1 LIKDN
6 DVSRSLHEQLSLLI
20 AETESGEQLPSEP
33 KLAVEFGVSRASLRE
48 AMRTF
53 ETRGVLQKK
62 QGVGTF
68 VIHPS
73 GVFDTSLE
81 NLNSLETIAD
91 QLGLDVSMGDLRV
104 KRRFVDHELSKTLD
118 LPENDE
124 ILQVSR
130 VILAENRPVAFLE
143 DNLPIDIISEE
154 EVIKDFT
161 GSVLDMLIRRD
172 DIPLASS
179 KCEISALGATHD
191 LAIALDIQRHDPLL
205 VFSSLLFSSR
215 GRIIDSSFSYFLP
228 GYFHFHIVRRVG
240 DQIKPM
246 TIGGTQLSESK

>member
-1 LIKDN
+1 MIKDN

-20 AETESGEQLPSEP
+20 AATESGEQLPSEP
-33 KLAVEFGVSRASLRE
+33 KLAVELGVSRASLRE

-53 ETRGVLQKK
+53 ETRGLLQRK

-68 VIHPS
+68 VIHPTS
-73 GVFDTSLE
+73 VFDTSLE
-81 NLNSLETIAD
+81 NLNSLETMAH
-91 QLGLDVSMGDLRV
+91 QLGLEVSMGDLNVDRRV
-104 KRRFVDHELSKTLD
+104 VDPELSEILE
-118 LPENDE
+118 LPVNEE

-130 VILAENRPVAFLE
+130 VILAENRPVAYLE
-143 DNLPIDIISEE
+143 DNLPIDVISEE
-154 EVIKDFT
+154 EVRKDFT

-179 KCEISALGATHD
+179 KCEISAIGATRD
-191 LAIALDIQRHDPLL
+191 IAIALDIQRHDPLL
-205 VFSSLLFSSR
+205 VFSSLLFSTR

-240 DQIKPM
+240 EKISPM
-246 TIGGTQLSESK
+246 LLGGK

>member
-6 DVSRSLHEQLSLLI
+6 DVSRSLHEQLSQLI
-20 AETESGEQLPSEP
+20 AETESGNRLPSEP
-33 KLAVEFGVSRASLRE
+33 KLAAVLGVSRASLRE

-53 ETRGVLQKK
+53 ETRGLLQRK

-68 VIHPS
+68 VIHPTN
-73 GVFDTSLE
+73 VFETGLE

-91 QLGLDVSMGDLRV
+91 QLGLEVSMGDLEV
-104 KRRFVDHELSKTLD
+104 CRRTIDKEMAKALE
-118 LPENDE
+118 LPEGME
-124 ILQVSR
+124 VLTVSR

-143 DNLPIDIISEE
+143 DNLPLDILSEE
-154 EVIKDFT
+154 EVKQDFT

-179 KCEISALGATHD
+179 KCEISALGAPKEI
-191 LAIALDIQRHDPLL
+191 ARALDIQRHDPLL
-205 VFSSLLFSSR
+205 VFSSLLFSTR

-240 DQIKPM
+240 DD
-246 TIGGTQLSESK
+246 L

>member
-1 LIKDN
+1 MRKDH

-20 AETESGEQLPSEP
+20 AETKSGEQLPSEP

-53 ETRGVLQKK
+53 ETRGLLQKK

-68 VIHPS
+68 VIHPTR
-73 GVFDTSLE
+73 VFDTGLE

-91 QLGLDVSMGDLRV
+91 QLGLEVSMGDLQV
-104 KRRFVDHELSKTLD
+104 NRRLVDYELSKTLE
-118 LPENDE
+118 LPENEE
-124 ILQVSR
+124 ILRVSR
-130 VILAENRPVAFLE
+130 VILADNRPVAYLE
-143 DNLPIDIISEE
+143 DNLPVDILSED
-154 EVIKDFT
+154 EVKTNFT

-179 KCEISALGATHD
+179 KCEISSIGATQN
-191 LAIALDIQRHDPLL
+191 LSQALDVQRHAPLL
-205 VFSSLLFSSR
+205 VFSSLLYSTR

-240 DQIKPM
+240 NH
-246 TIGGTQLSESK
+246 

>member
-1 LIKDN
+1 MIKDN
-6 DVSRSLHEQLSLLI
+6 EVSKSLHEQLSLLI
-20 AETESGEQLPSEP
+20 AETETGEKLPSEP

-53 ETRGVLQKK
+53 ETRGLLQRK

-73 GVFDTSLE
+73 RVFDTSLE

-91 QLGLDVSMGDLRV
+91 QLGLEVSLGDLQVGRCIV
-104 KRRFVDHELSKTLD
+104 NPDLTKTLE
-118 LPENDE
+118 LPTGIE

-130 VILAENRPVAFLE
+130 VIMAEGRPVAYLE
-143 DNLPIDIISEE
+143 DNLPVNILSEE
-154 EVIKDFT
+154 DVRMNFT
-161 GSVLDMLIRRD
+161 GSVLDMLIKRD

-179 KCEISALGATHD
+179 KCEISAIGATSD
-191 LAIALDIQRHDPLL
+191 LAKALEIQIKDPLL
-205 VFSSLLFSSR
+205 VFSSLLYSTT
-215 GRIIDSSFSYFLP
+215 GEIIDSSFSYFLP

-240 DQIKPM
+240 GQI
-246 TIGGTQLSESK
+246 

>member
-1 LIKDN
+1 MISDS
-6 DVSRSLHEQLSLLI
+6 DVSRSLHEQLSVLI
-20 AETESGEQLPSEP
+20 EETESGGQLPSEP
-33 KLAVEFGVSRASLRE
+33 KLAVELGVSRASLRE

-53 ETRGVLQKK
+53 ETRGLLQRK

-73 GVFDTSLE
+73 RVFDTSLE

-91 QLGLDVSMGDLRV
+91 QLGLEVSMGDLKVHRKV
-104 KRRFVDHELSKTLD
+104 VDQDLSASLE
-118 LPENDE
+118 LPEDME

-143 DNLPIDIISEE
+143 DNLPIDIIN
-154 EVIKDFT
+154 EVDVMKDFT
-161 GSVLDMLIRRD
+161 GSVLDMLIRRE

-179 KCEISALGATHD
+179 KCEISAIGATHD
-191 LAIALDIQRHDPLL
+191 LAIALQIQRHDPLL
-205 VFSSLLFSSR
+205 VFSSLLFSTR

-240 DQIKPM
+240 DQITPLQ
-246 TIGGTQLSESK
+246 IGGK